1 MEGSV
6 LLAMINRSE
15 VITARKHL
23 QMPLPSLS
31 HSPQILPGLGIAQRC
46 RLLEPLPGDFDVA
59 ANAIAFIVDDAEV
72 VHAGGV
78 AERNALLEQL
88 ARQRVIARNAS
99 AVVIE
104 QPEIVHA
111 CRHTGVGGGLV

>member
-1 MEGSV
+1 MMPCAVATSSAARAGAARLSRRAASRTKARMEGSV

-78 AERNALLEQL
+78 AERNALL
-88 ARQRVIARNAS
+88 
-99 AVVIE
+99 
-104 QPEIVHA
+104 
-111 CRHTGVGGGLV
+111 